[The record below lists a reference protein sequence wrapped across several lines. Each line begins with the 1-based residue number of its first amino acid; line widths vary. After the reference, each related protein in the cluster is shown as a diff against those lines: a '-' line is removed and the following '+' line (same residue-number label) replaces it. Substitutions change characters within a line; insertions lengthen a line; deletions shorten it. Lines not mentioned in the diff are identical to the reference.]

1 MNKPNFKIKLIERI
15 LLLNAFPMEGKITSL
30 IIIKDLKE
38 KIEIKQDE
46 IKKYDIKHVENG
58 ITINEVG
65 NKKVFDYFLT
75 ELEKTEVK
83 GLLTKLSN
91 ESKLPI
97 QLLDIAKQL
106 GVN

>member
-15 LLLNAFPMEGKITSL
+15 LLINLLPREGKITSL
-30 IIIKDLKE
+30 IIVKDLKE
-38 KIEIKQDE
+38 KMDISQDE
-46 IKKYDIKHVENG
+46 IKKFNIQTVENG

-65 NKKVFDYFLT
+65 NKKVFDYYLT
-75 ELEKTEVK
+75 ELEKAEVK

-97 QLLDIAKQL
+97 ELLDIAKQI